1 MATYLWRVV
10 SKRFPA
16 RAFDGGGAKLFPGRW
31 NPHGKAVLYAATS
44 KSQALLEML
53 KHSGPSTRLH
63 DFVAVPIVVPNS
75 VACKRVE
82 LSDLPD
88 DWHHAIPSVSTQAF
102 GEAWLSQGAF
112 PVLLVPSQQVY
123 GEHIALIN
131 PAHRDFTKIIP
142 GPMESIL
149 WDDQP
154 FLPSQTMNLDSH
166 KDVFLCHASEDKA
179 TIVEPLYRALFGAG
193 ISCWYDNAEIIWGDS
208 ITAKVNEG
216 LSKSDYVLAVLTE
229 NFMKKNFPKS
239 ELFAALNKSSS
250 SGKAVVLPLISGSEE
265 FRKQLLNDLALLSDK
280 LHVVWKNNPDEIAGL
295 VRSRLRAA

>member
-10 SKRFPA
+10 SKRFQG

-31 NPHGKAVLYAATS
+31 NPHGLAVIYAATS
-44 KSQALLEML
+44 KSQALLEVL
-53 KHSGPSTRLH
+53 SHLGSSPRLR
-63 DFVAVPIVVPNS
+63 DFIALPIVVPNS
-75 VACKRVE
+75 VTCKRIE
-82 LSDLPD
+82 LSDLPG
-88 DWHHAIPSVSTQAF
+88 DWRAAVPSVSTKAF
-102 GEAWLSQGAF
+102 GETWLSRGEF
-112 PVLLVPSQQVY
+112 PVLLLPSQQVY

-131 PAHRDFTKIIP
+131 PSHKDFTKIIP
-142 GPMESIL
+142 GPVESIL

-154 FLPSQTMNLDSH
+154 FLPSQTMNLEAH

-208 ITAKVNEG
+208 IAAKVNEG

-229 NFMKKNFPKS
+229 NFMRKNFPKS
-239 ELFAALNKSSS
+239 ELFVALNKSSS

-265 FRKQLLNDLALLSDK
+265 FRKHLLTDFALLSDK
-280 LHVVWKNNPDEIAGL
+280 LHVVWKNNPDEIASL
-295 VRSRLRAA
+295 VRDRLRTA

>member
-10 SKRFPA
+10 NKRFQD

-31 NPHGKAVLYAATS
+31 NPHGLAVIYAATS
-44 KSQALLEML
+44 KSQALLEVL
-53 KHSGPSTRLH
+53 SHLGPSARLH
-63 DFVAVPIVVPNS
+63 DFVALPIVVPNS
-75 VACKRVE
+75 VTCKRIE

-88 DWHHAIPSVSTQAF
+88 DWRAAIPPPSTTAF
-102 GEAWLSQGAF
+102 GETWLSQGEF
-112 PVLLVPSQQVY
+112 PVLLVPSHQVY

-131 PAHRDFTKIIP
+131 PSHSDFTKIIP
-142 GPMESIL
+142 GPVESIL

-154 FLPSQTMNLDSH
+154 FLPSQTMNLESH

-193 ISCWYDNAEIIWGDS
+193 ISCWYDNTEIKWGDS
-208 ITAKVNEG
+208 IAAKVNEG

-239 ELFAALNKSSS
+239 ELFVALNKSSS

-265 FRKQLLNDLALLSDK
+265 FRKQLFSDLALLSDK
-280 LHVVWKNNPDEIAGL
+280 LHVVWKNNPDEIAGF
-295 VRSRLRAA
+295 VRNLLRAA